1 MELSNFPGSRANDT
15 ALAPCRNA
23 WLCCHLSIVALALVL
38 PGGRVGSP
46 PRPFSAA
53 DVLVIACVA
62 LFIVALGLFHQ
73 RGRAA
78 LRLAVFWTAVVL
90 TLIIARRVT
99 PAGSPAMAVVFML
112 GCLVHWRVGASRIQA
127 LVAREAVPQ
136 AAATPS
142 EPPKLAPAAP
152 DRDAVAQMVHDLRSP
167 LSAVLA
173 LVDKQGADKAEA
185 VHHDFLRSVRDQVQY
200 GLSVAQHFM
209 QRSRAERLD
218 RSRFLPVSLQD
229 LAHSAADQ
237 VLPLADKKGVSID
250 VRDGDE
256 TLWVAGDY
264 CMLLRAVV
272 NLLEN
277 AVKYSASGTRV
288 TLGAQRMGNA
298 ARLYVA
304 DQGVGIAAEALPRL
318 CQAFYR
324 AAGARRHCQDGVG
337 MGLAIVAAVA
347 KGHGAEV
354 MVKSRPSQ
362 GSTFILTMPLLPRG
376 GALENEDPPEP
387 GEAAQGAAVRLE

>member
-1 MELSNFPGSRANDT
+1 
-15 ALAPCRNA
+15 
-23 WLCCHLSIVALALVL
+23 
-38 PGGRVGSP
+38 
-46 PRPFSAA
+46 
-53 DVLVIACVA
+53 
-62 LFIVALGLFHQ
+62 
-73 RGRAA
+73 
-78 LRLAVFWTAVVL
+78 
-90 TLIIARRVT
+90 
-99 PAGSPAMAVVFML
+99 
-112 GCLVHWRVGASRIQA
+112 
-127 LVAREAVPQ
+127 
-136 AAATPS
+136 
-142 EPPKLAPAAP
+142 
-152 DRDAVAQMVHDLRSP
+152 MVHDLRSP

-318 CQAFYR
+318 CQAFLSGR
-324 AAGARRHCQDGVG
+324 RSAQALPGRRGHGPGHRGRRGQGAWRGSDGEIAAEPGQHVHPDH
-337 MGLAIVAAVA
+337 AAVA
-347 KGHGAEV
+347 
-354 MVKSRPSQ
+354 R
-362 GSTFILTMPLLPRG
+362 
-376 GALENEDPPEP
+376 ALENEDPPEP
-387 GEAAQGAAVRLE
+387 GEAARRGGPVE

>member
-1 MELSNFPGSRANDT
+1 
-15 ALAPCRNA
+15 
-23 WLCCHLSIVALALVL
+23 
-38 PGGRVGSP
+38 
-46 PRPFSAA
+46 
-53 DVLVIACVA
+53 
-62 LFIVALGLFHQ
+62 
-73 RGRAA
+73 
-78 LRLAVFWTAVVL
+78 
-90 TLIIARRVT
+90 
-99 PAGSPAMAVVFML
+99 
-112 GCLVHWRVGASRIQA
+112 
-127 LVAREAVPQ
+127 
-136 AAATPS
+136 
-142 EPPKLAPAAP
+142 
-152 DRDAVAQMVHDLRSP
+152 DLRSP

-173 LVDKQGADKAEA
+173 LVEKQGADKAEA

-288 TLGAQRMGNA
+288 ALGAQRLGNA
-298 ARLYVA
+298 ARLYVT

-337 MGLAIVAAVA
+337 M
-347 KGHGAEV
+347 
-354 MVKSRPSQ
+354 
-362 GSTFILTMPLLPRG
+362 
-376 GALENEDPPEP
+376 
-387 GEAAQGAAVRLE
+387 